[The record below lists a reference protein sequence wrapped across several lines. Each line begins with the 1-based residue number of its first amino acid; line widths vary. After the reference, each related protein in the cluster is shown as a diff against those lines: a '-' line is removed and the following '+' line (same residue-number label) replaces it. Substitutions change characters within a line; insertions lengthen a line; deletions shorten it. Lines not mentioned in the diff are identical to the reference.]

1 MRSIEEP
8 SMANLK
14 LFFSNIW
21 NIYLLK
27 NTIWKVN
34 QGWVGT
40 GNSRDE
46 TRQDRQKILK
56 TFRDETRQ
64 DTETKIWIQEKARQQ
79 RCISRQVKIFKCSEI
94 WFQDKSRHSNF
105 WKPRDKTGQDSI
117 SCLVSAGKS
126 GQDWILR
133 SKWTIFRAKIIIICD
148 FWPIYDA
155 ILWFWLKKLPF
166 SNSTFLLDGSRLLFA
181 GTRQDKTLKRDKKC
195 IQDKARQ

>member
-40 GNSRDE
+40 GNS
-46 TRQDRQKILK
+46 
-56 TFRDETRQ
+56 RDETRQ

-133 SKWTIFRAKIIIICD
+133 SKSMMIFHG
-148 FWPIYDA
+148 FG
-155 ILWFWLKKLPF
+155 LK
-166 SNSTFLLDGSRLLFA
+166 TLLFKLYIFHLM
-181 GTRQDKTLKRDKKC
+181 GRDRILPRRDKSRQVRQDNKWV
-195 IQDKARQ
+195 QDKSRH

>member
-117 SCLVSAGKS
+117 SCLVLAGKS
-126 GQDWILR
+126 GQDWIFR
-133 SKWTIFRAKIIIICD
+133 SKWTIFRAKMV
-148 FWPIYDA
+148 
-155 ILWFWLKKLPF
+155 ILWVLTYLWWFLMVFGRKK
-166 SNSTFLLDGSRLLFA
+166 STF
-181 GTRQDKTLKRDKKC
+181 
-195 IQDKARQ
+195 